1 MLPSLTHS
9 STIFFPLRS
18 APVAHPACA
27 TARPAARLTLHQQ
40 PAASIAAGAAPRID
54 APAGGT
60 AGRVPSGVIVT
71 SAWTQQPTIG
81 GTMRG
86 VTGARDGHRA
96 VSVRVSERI
105 GHVSPRTGMGA
116 LERAKRRP
124 IAGAG

>member
-1 MLPSLTHS
+1 M
-9 STIFFPLRS
+9 TIHTGAAVASMPRARRTTFP
-18 APVAHPACA
+18 
-27 TARPAARLTLHQQ
+27 TA
-40 PAASIAAGAAPRID
+40 PAASIAAGEPPQTQD

-96 VSVRVSERI
+96 VSVGERKERSN
-105 GHVSPRTGMGA
+105 HVSPRTGMGA
-116 LERAKRRP
+116 LEGAKRRP